1 MTYEKTLKL
10 SGAILTQMD
19 IVRLMNIISS
29 YSSKVTISV
38 EYKDNSK
45 VNKITVDN
53 FKTMSFKNKSIKSME
68 IHMIETRTDDSI
80 SIWLRFNTYYNMYE
94 LKYEFSDHNKYLS
107 FSNEIEAW
115 KTEVSDRKR
124 YINILNS
131 PFISILTFV
140 LIFLPILC
148 LLVKHKIN
156 LGYAYLLVLASM
168 GVSAI
173 VSFLVKLSF
182 PLTEIDIGNNKHKS
196 TRKVLWGVIVILVI
210 PTILSFMF

>member
-53 FKTMSFKNKSIKSME
+53 FETMSFKNKSIKSME

-80 SIWLRFNTYYNMYE
+80 SIWLRFDTYYNMYE

-156 LGYAYLLVLASM
+156 LGYAYLLVLASI

>member
-53 FKTMSFKNKSIKSME
+53 FETMSFKNKSIKSME

-80 SIWLRFNTYYNMYE
+80 SIWLRFDTYYNMYE

-140 LIFLPILC
+140 LIFLPISC

>member
-1 MTYEKTLKL
+1 
-10 SGAILTQMD
+10 
-19 IVRLMNIISS
+19 
-29 YSSKVTISV
+29 
-38 EYKDNSK
+38 
-45 VNKITVDN
+45 
-53 FKTMSFKNKSIKSME
+53 
-68 IHMIETRTDDSI
+68 MIETRTDDSI
-80 SIWLRFNTYYNMYE
+80 SIWMRFDTYYNMYE

>member
-53 FKTMSFKNKSIKSME
+53 FKTMSFKNKRIKSME

-80 SIWLRFNTYYNMYE
+80 SIWLRFDTYYNMYE